1 MAALKKIALYLL
13 GNQGKLKTHTGI
25 LLPLV
30 GILLLLL
37 VGVEALARPGGGS
50 SFGGGSSGGG
60 GSFGGGGG
68 DGGDGLG
75 AIIYLLIEYPQIG
88 VPVLIIFIAYKVYSN
103 RKNPKG
109 EVNTARTKATRTN
122 HIQRVNKHLRSYQ
135 HTDPH
140 FSKTIFLDFVHHLY
154 YQYHHW
160 RGQPEFNQLAPF
172 IEQNLLA
179 QEIRQSGSDLKVS
192 ELVIANLAVTNL
204 QSRGHFD
211 SITVEIE
218 SNYTET
224 RRGHSNRLWVRDQWI
239 FSRQKG
245 VQSKGPEELTGL
257 HCPNCGSHLELTPTG
272 ACHQCGQVVPP
283 GTRHWSL
290 VNHRHLQREVR
301 KGKEFGEYA
310 PEQGTDKPTLVD
322 PLIQEMGIAFQQA
335 HNIPDMGR
343 YFTELRD
350 SVIIPI
356 FKTIYASWESQD
368 YQPAR
373 PLMTDNLFRSH
384 VYWIEAYKKEGL
396 VNRLGNLEVMRVEY
410 ARIELD
416 NYYEAFTVRI
426 YASVLDYLERKSDGK
441 LIGGSKTRP
450 RQFSEYWTFARRKGV
465 EKPSL
470 EFNPSQCPNCGA
482 PVDMGMTGICS
493 YCNSKVTTGD
503 FSWVLAGI
511 AQDEVYLG

>member
-1 MAALKKIALYLL
+1 MVALSKKKLRSL
-13 GNQGKLKTHTGI
+13 GVI
-25 LLPLV
+25 LLPLIGMV
-30 GILLLLL
+30 LLLFIGDE
-37 VGVEALARPGGGS
+37 VMARPGGGN
-50 SFGGGSSGGG
+50 SFGGGSSGRG

-68 DGGDGLG
+68 GGDGMG
-75 AIIYLLIEYPQIG
+75 AIIYLLIRYPQIG
-88 VPVLIIFIAYKVYSN
+88 IPLLILFIAYRVYIS
-103 RKNPKG
+103 RKDPQR
-109 EVNTARTKATRTN
+109 EVSTVRTEATTRVH
-122 HIQRVNKHLRSYQ
+122 HIQQVNKYLHKYQ
-135 HTDPH
+135 QIDPH

-160 RGQPEFNQLAPF
+160 RGKPEFNHLAPF
-172 IEQNLLA
+172 IQQNLLS
-179 QEIRQSGSDLKVS
+179 QEIRQSGTGLDVS
-192 ELVIANLAVTNL
+192 ELVVANLVITNL
-204 QSRGHFD
+204 QSRGELD

-218 SNYTET
+218 ANYTES

-239 FSRQKG
+239 FSRMQG
-245 VQSKGPEELTGL
+245 VQSKGPDELTGL

-272 ACHQCGQVVPP
+272 ACHHCGQIVHP
-283 GTRHWSL
+283 GTQHWSL

-301 KGKEFGEYA
+301 KGKKFGEYA
-310 PEQGTDKPTLVD
+310 PERGTEGPTLVD
-322 PLIQEMGIAFQQA
+322 PMIRELGIAFQQE

-356 FKTIYASWESQD
+356 FETIYASWESQD

-396 VNRLGNLEVMRVEY
+396 INRLTNLKVTRVEY

-426 YASVLDYLERKSDGK
+426 FASVLDYLERKSNGK
-441 LIGGSKTRP
+441 LIGGSRTRP
-450 RQFSEYWTFARRKGV
+450 RQFSEYWTFARRKGAK
-465 EKPSL
+465 KPSG

-493 YCNSKVTTGD
+493 YCKSKVTTGD
-503 FSWVLAGI
+503 FSWILVGI
-511 AQDEVYLG
+511 VQDEVYLG